1 MAVMRISTTNFTL
14 DFERFSNIFSG
25 RNLVCWYQWK
35 ERTFEEERKK
45 QVHVTELDTFF
56 LSFATTNV
64 EKSIWF
70 LTKTYVWSEHRFE
83 CPSSCAQVVREIES
97 QSDCYHTATGLLNQN
112 CKSVFFHAEKIS
124 VYFLHW
130 NYNGM
135 HSKKSSF

>member
-25 RNLVCWYQWK
+25 RNLVSWYQWK

-45 QVHVTELDTFF
+45 QVHVTELDFSSF
-56 LSFATTNV
+56 LFWTRTW
-64 EKSIWF
+64 KSQ
-70 LTKTYVWSEHRFE
+70 YDSEQKPMYDPNRFE
-83 CPSSCAQVVREIES
+83 CLSSCAHVVRKIES
-97 QSDCYHTATGLLNQN
+97 QSDRYHTATSLNQN
-112 CKSVFFHAEKIS
+112 FKSVIFHAEKIS